1 MNASSIDSGP
11 VRLVLGVAAL
21 VIIFAGM
28 KAAAT
33 MIGPLFF
40 AVYLAVIFG
49 MLIRWLERKGAPHIP
64 AMAAGIILF
73 LAIIAG
79 IAILMAV
86 YLSQLVRQLP
96 LYQTG
101 LESRIVLLTSMA
113 QDQGLD
119 LSSIPVSDLISV
131 TLGAF
136 GSALAGLGNSITI
149 VLLIV
154 ITPIFLI
161 LDATMFL
168 DRLRSSFAGRP
179 DVRENIEKLGREII
193 RYLVI
198 RSEVNCATGVGIGV
212 LLAFIG
218 VDFAILWGFLA
229 FLLSFIPYLGFW
241 IAVIPPA
248 LLAWTQF
255 GPASAI
261 LVILIGVVINEIAE
275 NILFPQLA
283 GHELDISPA
292 IVLLSVF
299 FWGWILGIFG
309 ALLAV
314 PLTLCLK
321 LLYKISEKPA

>member
-1 MNASSIDSGP
+1 MNSSALLSEP
-11 VRLVLGVAAL
+11 FRTVLMLAAL
-21 VIIFAGM
+21 VIICAGM
-28 KAAAT
+28 KGAAT

-49 MLIRWLERKGAPHIP
+49 ILIRWLERKGVPHIP
-64 AMAAGIILF
+64 AVAAGIVLF

-79 IAILMAV
+79 ITILMAV
-86 YLSQLVRQLP
+86 YISQLVRQLP
-96 LYQTG
+96 LYQAG
-101 LESRIVLLTSMA
+101 LESRVVLFTAMA
-113 QDQGLD
+113 RDQGID
-119 LSSIPVSDLISV
+119 IASVPVSDLLSV
-131 TLGAF
+131 IPGAF

-161 LDATMFL
+161 LDAGMFL
-168 DRLRSSFAGRP
+168 ETLRSSLEGRP
-179 DVRENIEKLGREII
+179 DVRAKIEKLGREII

-198 RSEVNCATGVGIGV
+198 RSEVNCATGIGIGV

-218 VDFAILWGFLA
+218 VDFAILWAFLA

-261 LVILIGVVINEIAE
+261 LVILGGVVINEIAE

-283 GHELDISPA
+283 GYELKISPA
-292 IVLLSVF
+292 VVLLSVF

-321 LLYKISEKPA
+321 LLYEVSGEQA